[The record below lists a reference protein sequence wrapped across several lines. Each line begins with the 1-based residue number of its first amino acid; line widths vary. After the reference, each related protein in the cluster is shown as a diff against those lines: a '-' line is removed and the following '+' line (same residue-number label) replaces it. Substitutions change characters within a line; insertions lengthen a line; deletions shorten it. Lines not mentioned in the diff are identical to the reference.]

1 MSKVKAIELKSIVH
15 NATKIGVQDG
25 ASEDLVNMRFK
36 DGAWRPIGEPTAIGL
51 DLGGVYYDYMYVHE
65 SNYTN
70 IIAHSVSDN
79 TLYWIASNNTNG
91 VISDLK
97 MLDERVVL
105 LTNVFSDVSI
115 TQNGNLICV
124 IDSNGTF
131 DYFLFKQD
139 SVEYVHLNNDT
150 NGKNTDRVVFPFGDA
165 HINLY
170 SPNDKIRE
178 GAYQQNIVEDID
190 KGHVVWTH
198 NDIGYNGENEIDAE
212 VACNLVKAAFG
223 IASERN
229 LFTRPF
235 LACLAVKMYDGSYLY
250 ATAPALIY
258 PRQALTSG
266 KKYSTGAGS
275 TIVPNNC
282 IVSYGMPYGKRQ
294 GDISSDEHLG
304 LYAISYNKETKKA
317 TTLTIDQHYDDNIVM
332 PTLCTSIN
340 NPFPLFP
347 DKSEPYAFNTY
358 VFGSD
363 LVISINTDIL
373 KQNKDLFTHVA
384 IFITPE
390 VDVLDLTKDGC
401 INNSVDLSPSYFL
414 AAPIFFK
421 NRDIDDIQNDL
432 LNSSMYLLKEYSV
445 EELASG
451 DTSFIVDLQK
461 AEDDGLLKNIALQK
475 TLPIE
480 AMSRTSY
487 LPKCAYSYNGRL
499 HIANYDSIQFHG
511 YPADAFQKSNHS
523 VKIVDS
529 PIHPHLGLP
538 YLELF
543 NDSHLQGDKTR
554 RLFIE
559 QWQDDAEK
567 NDYLDLAK
575 SKGTCFAY
583 IRTTIETIVGEQVV
597 TRYIPP
603 FDVDSVHFSKTW
615 AEDLNAFISFPDIRA
630 KKMEIRF
637 FFYSPDDRQGAYY
650 LKVFDLK
657 PHKYLNF
664 AYYIDDNLD
673 SNYINKWE
681 SGTITKGDFSTDYI
695 NDIKP
700 PKEKNI
706 KESFLNGLKVSKTDN
721 PLYFPVENTYLIG
734 NDGIVAMCSNTIAV
748 GSGQTGSAPLYVFCK
763 DGIYALFVDASGQI
777 TYTNARALS
786 REVCISERNVT
797 PIDSGV
803 VFVSNRGLMIMSG
816 SEVENIGETIE
827 GDVMQYSCTN
837 PYYNDSCVCDNDAA
851 AEYHSKDYNKIMSN
865 AFHMKRICGFE
876 SYDSPQDDISSLWD
890 RCDIG
895 YDHINSELIV
905 SFGNF
910 SFIRDKYGNWTRRMF
925 PIKTFVNQYPYTLI
939 GNLDDLFYYAKC
951 DGNNSIYALT
961 NVIKL
966 DSIGFK
972 SISRL
977 VARGYFETYPSIKN
991 EYSVYGGEFVIKV
1004 FNTLY
1009 DASNNVN
1016 YLPNTPKKGDI
1027 LYIYPNELNYPSMN
1041 IRITYKDG
1049 GTFDRTLS
1057 YGQPID
1063 LFAKGY
1069 ELESVKVRLNITADQ
1084 EDSYEFSFKLER
1096 FVDNTVVGLY
1106 VFGSYDGRRWSCLGH
1121 KEKGGKFNDIGCIVS
1136 KTDCK
1141 FFRFLLA
1148 GRVTKNTRFDYFEV
1162 TEDNSRL
1169 STKSR

>member
-1 MSKVKAIELKSIVH
+1 M
-15 NATKIGVQDG
+15 
-25 ASEDLVNMRFK
+25 
-36 DGAWRPIGEPTAIGL
+36 
-51 DLGGVYYDYMYVHE
+51 
-65 SNYTN
+65 
-70 IIAHSVSDN
+70 
-79 TLYWIASNNTNG
+79 
-91 VISDLK
+91 
-97 MLDERVVL
+97 
-105 LTNVFSDVSI
+105 
-115 TQNGNLICV
+115 
-124 IDSNGTF
+124 
-131 DYFLFKQD
+131 
-139 SVEYVHLNNDT
+139 
-150 NGKNTDRVVFPFGDA
+150 
-165 HINLY
+165 
-170 SPNDKIRE
+170 
-178 GAYQQNIVEDID
+178 
-190 KGHVVWTH
+190 
-198 NDIGYNGENEIDAE
+198 
-212 VACNLVKAAFG
+212 
-223 IASERN
+223 
-229 LFTRPF
+229 
-235 LACLAVKMYDGSYLY
+235 
-250 ATAPALIY
+250 
-258 PRQALTSG
+258 
-266 KKYSTGAGS
+266 
-275 TIVPNNC
+275 
-282 IVSYGMPYGKRQ
+282 
-294 GDISSDEHLG
+294 
-304 LYAISYNKETKKA
+304 
-317 TTLTIDQHYDDNIVM
+317 
-332 PTLCTSIN
+332 
-340 NPFPLFP
+340 
-347 DKSEPYAFNTY
+347 
-358 VFGSD
+358 
-363 LVISINTDIL
+363 
-373 KQNKDLFTHVA
+373 
-384 IFITPE
+384 
-390 VDVLDLTKDGC
+390 
-401 INNSVDLSPSYFL
+401 

-421 NRDIDDIQNDL
+421 NRSIDDIQNEL
-432 LNSSMYLLKEYSV
+432 LNSSMYLLKEYKV
-445 EELASG
+445 EELSSG

-499 HIANYDSIQFHG
+499 HIANYDSVQFHG

-529 PIHPHLGLP
+529 SIHPHLGLP

-567 NDYLDLAK
+567 NNYLELAK

-603 FDVDSVHFSKTW
+603 FDVDAVHFSKTW

-630 KKMEIRF
+630 KRMEIRF

-657 PHKYLNF
+657 PHKYLNL
-664 AYYIDDNLD
+664 AYYIDANIDT
-673 SNYINKWE
+673 NYINKWE
-681 SGTITKGDFSTDYI
+681 SGTITKGDFITDYI

-763 DGIYALFVDASGQI
+763 DGIYALFVDASGQM

-816 SEVENIGETIE
+816 SDVENIGETIE

-837 PYYNDSCVCDNDAA
+837 PYSNDSCVCDNDAA
-851 AEYHSKDYNKIMSN
+851 AKYHSKDYNKIMSN

-876 SYDSPQDDISSLWD
+876 YSDSTQEDISNLWD

-895 YDHINSELIV
+895 YDNINSELIV

-925 PIKTFVNQYPYTLI
+925 QIKTFVNQYPYTLI
-939 GNLDDLFYYAKC
+939 GNLDDLFYYAKG

-977 VARGYFETYPSIKN
+977 VARGYFETHPSTKN
-991 EYSVYGGEFVIKV
+991 LYSSFGSEWTANTWKVI
-1004 FNTLY
+1004 Y
-1009 DASNNVN
+1009 DDSNGIN
-1016 YLPNTPKKGDI
+1016 YLPDKPTKGDI
-1027 LYIYPNELNYPSMN
+1027 LYINPNNSNYPSSNLYIIYKNGTSRDMN
-1041 IRITYKDG
+1041 APYNQPLNLFISGDEIEMIRI
-1049 GTFDRTLS
+1049 
-1057 YGQPID
+1057 
-1063 LFAKGY
+1063 
-1069 ELESVKVRLNITADQ
+1069 RLNISPSQ
-1084 EDSYEFSFKLER
+1084 EDSYEHHFKLEKHI
-1096 FVDNTVVGLY
+1096 DNTVVGLY

-1136 KTDCK
+1136 NTDCK

>member
-1 MSKVKAIELKSIVH
+1 MAKVKAIELKGIVH

-36 DGAWRPIGEPTAIGL
+36 DGAWRPVGDPTAIGL

-105 LTNVFSDVSI
+105 LTNVGSDVSI

-131 DYFLFKQD
+131 DYFLFKRD
-139 SVEYVHLNNDT
+139 SSEYVHLNNDT

-198 NDIGYNGENEIDAE
+198 NDIGYNGGNEIDAE
-212 VACNLVKAAFG
+212 AACNRVKEAFG
-223 IASERN
+223 MASERN

-275 TIVPNNC
+275 ATVPDNC

-294 GDISSDEHLG
+294 GDTSSDAHLA
-304 LYAISYNKETKKA
+304 LYAISYNKDTKKA

-332 PTLCTSIN
+332 PTLCTSID

-347 DKSEPYAFNTY
+347 DKSEPYALNTY

-401 INNSVDLSPSYFL
+401 INNSVDSSPSYFL

-421 NRDIDDIQNDL
+421 NRDIDDIKSEL
-432 LNSSMYLLKEYSV
+432 INSSMYLLKEYKV

-461 AEDDGLLKNIALQK
+461 SEDDGLLKNIALQK

-499 HIANYDSIQFHG
+499 HIANYDSVQFHG

-529 PIHPHLGLP
+529 SIHPHLGLP

-559 QWQDDAEK
+559 QWHDDAEK
-567 NDYLDLAK
+567 KGYLDLAK

-603 FDVDSVHFSKTW
+603 FDVDEVHFSKTW

-630 KKMEIRF
+630 KRMEILF

-650 LKVFDLK
+650 IKVFDLK
-657 PHKYLNF
+657 PHKYLNL
-664 AYYIDDNLD
+664 AYYIDANIDT
-673 SNYINKWE
+673 NYISKWE
-681 SGTITKGDFSTDYI
+681 SGMITKGDFSTDYI

-706 KESFLNGLKVSKTDN
+706 KESFFNGLKVSKTDN

-763 DGIYALFVDASGQI
+763 DGIYALFVDASGQM

-827 GDVMQYSCTN
+827 GDVMQYACTN
-837 PYYNDSCVCDNDAA
+837 PYSNDSCVCDNDSA

-865 AFHMKRICGFE
+865 AFRMKRICGFE
-876 SYDSPQDDISSLWD
+876 SSDSPQEDISNLWD

-910 SFIRDKYGNWTRRMF
+910 SFVRDKYGNWTRRMF

-939 GNLDDLFYYAKC
+939 GNLDDLFYYAKG

-977 VARGYFETYPSIKN
+977 VARGYFETFPSTKN
-991 EYSVYGGEFVIKV
+991 LYSSFGSEWTANTWKVI
-1004 FNTLY
+1004 Y
-1009 DASNNVN
+1009 DDINGIN
-1016 YLPNTPKKGDI
+1016 YLPDKPTKGDMI
-1027 LYIYPNELNYPSMN
+1027 YISPNDSNYPSSSLYIVYKNGTSRDMN
-1041 IRITYKDG
+1041 APYNQPLDLFISGDEIEVIRI
-1049 GTFDRTLS
+1049 
-1057 YGQPID
+1057 
-1063 LFAKGY
+1063 
-1069 ELESVKVRLNITADQ
+1069 RLNISPSQ
-1084 EDSYEFSFKLER
+1084 EDSYEHHFKLEKHI
-1096 FVDNTVVGLY
+1096 DNTVVGLY